1 MEHTMRAAIG
11 QRLAEH
17 AGGPGGAGVIIMSR
31 LADYAVDTFRLRF
44 HLAPHTHEAMLTLA
58 DESS

>member
-1 MEHTMRAAIG
+1 MRAAIG